1 MYMCSVTWSVQ
12 YAYSPSHNIYSSEK
26 FHTVLIGIVLGMT
39 QSVPLPCMF
48 TSQFQG
54 CTPYLQCLEW
64 NDQSPFEEMTQHFH
78 HLVYMILCQVLQ
90 VMCSWS
96 FQLEYAHNYWNSEC
110 TKSSSLSVLF
120 KFSQL
125 PHCHLLIC
133 QLLPIWCTCALVT
146 AFQLSVF
153 PCRNCSTHSY
163 IVI

>member
-1 MYMCSVTWSVQ
+1 
-12 YAYSPSHNIYSSEK
+12 
-26 FHTVLIGIVLGMT
+26 
-39 QSVPLPCMF
+39 
-48 TSQFQG
+48 
-54 CTPYLQCLEW
+54 
-64 NDQSPFEEMTQHFH
+64 
-78 HLVYMILCQVLQ
+78 
-90 VMCSWS
+90 MCSWS

-163 IVI
+163 IVIWAPLQTCLMKGTNCLARSWTIIYFAKIASVVKCLMFGNQSSLRRSWCRDPLHALVQPQLENRYMYMWACINLWKSRLE